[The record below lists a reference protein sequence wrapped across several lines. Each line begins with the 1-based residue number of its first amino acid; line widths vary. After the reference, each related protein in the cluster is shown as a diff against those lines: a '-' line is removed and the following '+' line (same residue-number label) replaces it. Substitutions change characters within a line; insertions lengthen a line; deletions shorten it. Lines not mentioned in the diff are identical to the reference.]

1 MPCILIERF
10 GPQRPTAR
18 VDALAVVL
26 QRLLCRFGL
35 FFGEQNI
42 GVRAERRDRERLIS
56 EGYAFARFSLIPC
69 LVHDVLRFVSGA
81 LGAGRT
87 ERRHETFH
95 RAPIRK
101 LHRSRR
107 ALFGVLQSWLPWR
120 RHSSLLAK
128 FQDNLKYNLIDSSIG

>member
-10 GPQRPTAR
+10 GPRRPTAR

-56 EGYAFARFSLIPC
+56 EGYTFARFGLIPC

-87 ERRHETFH
+87 LPPAGLRTIASWKAYKDQTTNPQSDPRWFGYWERVIEGL
-95 RAPIRK
+95 RK
-101 LHRSRR
+101 
-107 ALFGVLQSWLPWR
+107 AGMPEE
-120 RHSSLLAK
+120 
-128 FQDNLKYNLIDSSIG
+128 